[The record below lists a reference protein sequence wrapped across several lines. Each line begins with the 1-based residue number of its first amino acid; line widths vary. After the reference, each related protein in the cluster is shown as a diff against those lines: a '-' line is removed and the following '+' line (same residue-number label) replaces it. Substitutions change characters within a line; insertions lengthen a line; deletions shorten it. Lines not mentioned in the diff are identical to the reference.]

1 MRSSPLKNPDRRR
14 WLGAAGCA
22 AALSAAGAL
31 GSRTAAAAD
40 RARASGSS
48 RVLVLYFKETMI
60 DARGTA
66 CKHCYGGFAVRQPSR
81 NNSGIKGK
89 DLDEK
94 TDSRL
99 YGHAVG
105 TGNRL
110 MVA

>member
-1 MRSSPLKNPDRRR
+1 
-14 WLGAAGCA
+14 
-22 AALSAAGAL
+22 
-31 GSRTAAAAD
+31 
-40 RARASGSS
+40 
-48 RVLVLYFKETMI
+48 MI

-89 DLDEK
+89 DLGEK

>member
-1 MRSSPLKNPDRRR
+1 MFFDR
-14 WLGAAGCA
+14 LGAWI
-22 AALSAAGAL
+22 
-31 GSRTAAAAD
+31 RD
-40 RARASGSS
+40 
-48 RVLVLYFKETMI
+48 VYFKETMI

-66 CKHCYGGFAVRQPSR
+66 CKHCYGGFAVRQPSW

-89 DLDEK
+89 DLGEK

-105 TGNRL
+105 TGSLL

>member
-1 MRSSPLKNPDRRR
+1 MLTRRNF
-14 WLGAAGCA
+14 LAG
-22 AALSAAGAL
+22 SI
-31 GSRTAAAAD
+31 AAAAAGVD
-40 RARASGSS
+40 ARSAEAAERADAPSTNGRAK
-48 RVLVLYFKETMI
+48 VYFKETMI

-89 DLDEK
+89 DLGEK